1 MTPDP
6 PDVSLLEE
14 DLRRVA
20 AARGRTLAGHPEPQE
35 LVDYRL
41 GVLPA
46 ESVESIREHLSFC
59 PDCAQV
65 VVDMAALTSADTSE
79 RALPQTIDRERDW
92 QAVERGLRT
101 EAARADAPPPISR
114 RLAWALAASLALSLG
129 LAAWTITL
137 RNALSEARQPRAD
150 IARLDL
156 APAAPGARR
165 NMDAPAPIHLSPTQ
179 GRLLLLLNLGDLR
192 TFPRYHLELLDATGH
207 VLWTGSGVQ
216 RNDDGTFLLE
226 IPTRMLRSEVYQV
239 RLYGGQ
245 DIATIPLAAYSFEVV
260 RGDRSLHGE

>member
-6 PDVSLLEE
+6 PDISLRLEA

-20 AARGRTLAGHPEPQE
+20 AARSRALEGHPTPQN
-35 LVDYRL
+35 LVDYQL

-46 ESVESIREHLSFC
+46 ESVELVQEHLSLC
-59 PDCAQV
+59 PECAQV
-65 VVDMAALTSADTSE
+65 VLDLTAFTSAHASE
-79 RALPQTIDRERDW
+79 HALPAADLERDW
-92 QAVERGLRT
+92 QVVERRLRA

-114 RLAWALAASLALSLG
+114 RLIWALAASLALSLG
-129 LAAWTITL
+129 LAVWTFTL
-137 RNALSEARQPRAD
+137 RGALSEARQPRAD

-156 APAAPGARR
+156 APAVPGARR
-165 NMDAPAPIHLSPTQ
+165 NADAPTPIHLRPAQ

-192 TFPRYHLELLDATGH
+192 TFPRYRLELLDATGH
-207 VLWTGSGVQ
+207 VLWADSSVH

-226 IPTRMLRSEVYQV
+226 IPTRMLRSEAYRV
-239 RLYGGQ
+239 RLYGGR

-260 RGDRSLHGE
+260 DRSLRGE